1 MGITSTKE
9 EAGLVSGGK
18 GWFPLVSW
26 EEGLVSAGFRVGR
39 TGFGWFRVG
48 RTGFGWFRL
57 ISLFSNYPFLARRL
71 SFSFSSLAFKSSAYF
86 SLLSESYTR
95 LCML

>member
-1 MGITSTKE
+1 MSGPVKKRWSTRAGQRMCTRELYNMGITSTKE
-9 EAGLVSGGK
+9 EAGPVSGGK
-18 GWFPLVSW
+18 GWFPLVSG

-57 ISLFSNYPFLARRL
+57 IPLFSNYH
-71 SFSFSSLAFKSSAYF
+71 
-86 SLLSESYTR
+86 
-95 LCML
+95 

>member
-1 MGITSTKE
+1 MCTRELYNMGITLTKE

-18 GWFPLVSW
+18 GWFPLVSG

-39 TGFGWFRVG
+39 TGFGWFHVGRTGFGWFHVG

-57 ISLFSNYPFLARRL
+57 IPLFNNYPVAL
-71 SFSFSSLAFKSSAYF
+71 
-86 SLLSESYTR
+86 
-95 LCML
+95 